1 MIQARD
7 PATPPPSVPHLIG
20 QFTAVNDGAKTLNC
34 DHGGMSAGV
43 SYCMSLHIQLLYSE
57 VQLVVC
63 VVYMARA

>member
-34 DHGGMSAGV
+34 DQGGVSAGV
-43 SYCMSLHIQLLYSE
+43 SYCMHELTYTIII
-57 VQLVVC
+57 
-63 VVYMARA
+63 